1 MKLCIDA
8 GGSITGE
15 HGVGMDKIGYMPLI
29 FDQASLDAMLAV
41 KEVFNPT
48 GLCNPGKA
56 VPAQKM
62 CREYRKGFAF
72 HG

>member
-1 MKLCIDA
+1 MKLCVDA

-15 HGVGMDKIGYMPLI
+15 HGVGMDKIGYMPMI

-56 VPAQKM
+56 IPSQKM
-62 CREYRKGFAF
+62 CREHRKAAKVPA
-72 HG
+72 